1 MPVRACVDQDGVPGP
16 YWTAPGSSWHSIA
29 HIFLRPNL
37 GNAPPAHWRSHFGSS
52 CWSDRSH
59 LRRLCS
65 SRGFCRTAIVLQ
77 SEPVAWLRCRPHPSS
92 LYSGIVISIFL
103 AVDRCHVRGVSIEIR
118 PSDSKLLPVCIDP
131 FPEGFSG
138 SKTLR
143 PCRTIDAH
151 NIRRK
156 PVAIASTE
164 ATSMIGPVVGRLKA
178 ACNRLAIVIAERA
191 GYAR

>member
-1 MPVRACVDQDGVPGP
+1 MRHPGGL
-16 YWTAPGSSWHSIA
+16 TSVHHAGRIVLFFDDFA
-29 HIFLRPNL
+29 VLAGFAELRSPCKVSL
-37 GNAPPAHWRSHFGSS
+37 
-52 CWSDRSH
+52 
-59 LRRLCS
+59 
-65 SRGFCRTAIVLQ
+65 SRGFAAD
-77 SEPVAWLRCRPHPSS
+77 PNPSS
-92 LYSGIVISIFL
+92 FYSGMVISIFL

-138 SKTLR
+138 SPTLR

-164 ATSMIGPVVGRLKA
+164 ATSMIGPLVGRLQA

-191 GYAR
+191 GYAGR

>member
-1 MPVRACVDQDGVPGP
+1 MV
-16 YWTAPGSSWHSIA
+16 
-29 HIFLRPNL
+29 
-37 GNAPPAHWRSHFGSS
+37 
-52 CWSDRSH
+52 
-59 LRRLCS
+59 
-65 SRGFCRTAIVLQ
+65 
-77 SEPVAWLRCRPHPSS
+77 
-92 LYSGIVISIFL
+92 VIGIFL
-103 AVDRCHVRGVSIEIR
+103 AVDRRHVRGVSIEIG

-138 SKTLR
+138 SETLR

-164 ATSMIGPVVGRLKA
+164 AASVIGPVVGRLED
-178 ACNRLAIVIAERA
+178 ACNRLTIVNAERA

>member
-1 MPVRACVDQDGVPGP
+1 MPVRACVDQDGLPSP
-16 YWTAPGSSWHSIA
+16 YWAAPGSSWHSIA
-29 HIFLRPNL
+29 HIFLRSNL
-37 GNAPPAHWRSHFGSS
+37 GNARPWRSHFSS
-52 CWSDRSH
+52 SRWSDRSH
-59 LRRLCS
+59 LRRFCS
-65 SRGFCRTAIVLQ
+65 SLGFCRTAMVLQ
-77 SEPVAWLRCRPHPSS
+77 SEPVAWLRRRSHPSS
-92 LYSGIVISIFL
+92 FYSGMVISIFL

-138 SKTLR
+138 SETLR

-164 ATSMIGPVVGRLKA
+164 AASVIGPVVGRLKA

-191 GYAR
+191 GYAG